1 MLPRKVIMTEE
12 VTPVEDVSPQGD
24 REASGETVPASRSR
38 GPGIVSIAA
47 HFPEAVRRQ
56 LRIIAA
62 QEGRTNQSLLGE
74 ALNDLFRKRGHLPI
88 APE

>member
-1 MLPRKVIMTEE
+1 MTEE
-12 VTPVEDVSPQGD
+12 VTPAEDVSPDSD
-24 REASGETVPASRSR
+24 RERPAEAVPAPRSR

-62 QEGRTNQSLLGE
+62 QEGRTSQSLLGE

>member
-1 MLPRKVIMTEE
+1 MPDAENPGEGVPTPPRE
-12 VTPVEDVSPQGD
+12 VPE
-24 REASGETVPASRSR
+24 RPAPIAKSR
-38 GPGIVSIAA
+38 GPGIVLVAA
-47 HFPEAVRRQ
+47 HFPEPVRRQ

-74 ALNDLFRKRGHLPI
+74 ALNDLFRKRGQLPI

>member
-1 MLPRKVIMTEE
+1 MSKAQNP
-12 VTPVEDVSPQGD
+12 PEDVDPGSD
-24 REASGETVPASRSR
+24 VLTVNPVSRSR
-38 GPGIVSIAA
+38 GTGTVTIAG

-62 QEGRTNQSLLGE
+62 QEGRTSRSLLGE
-74 ALNDLFRKRGHLPI
+74 ALNDLFRKRGQLPI

>member
-1 MLPRKVIMTEE
+1 MEGASRDGDIEGLGDAV
-12 VTPVEDVSPQGD
+12 PV
-24 REASGETVPASRSR
+24 SRSR

-62 QEGRTNQSLLGE
+62 QEGRTSQSLLGE

>member
-1 MLPRKVIMTEE
+1 MP
-12 VTPVEDVSPQGD
+12 D
-24 REASGETVPASRSR
+24 RESPSEGVPRSSGATAKRPARVSRSR
-38 GPGIVSIAA
+38 GPGIVTIAA

-62 QEGRTNQSLLGE
+62 QEGRTNQSLIGE
-74 ALNDLFRKRGHLPI
+74 ALNDLFRKRGQLPI

>member
-1 MLPRKVIMTEE
+1 MADTG
-12 VTPVEDVSPQGD
+12 S
-24 REASGETVPASRSR
+24 SGEAPRDPVPAPKSR
-38 GPGIVSIAA
+38 GPGVVTIAA

-62 QEGRTNQSLLGE
+62 QEGRTSQSLLGE
-74 ALNDLFRKRGHLPI
+74 ALNDLFRKRGQLPI

>member
-1 MLPRKVIMTEE
+1 MSETKNP
-12 VTPVEDVSPQGD
+12 P
-24 REASGETVPASRSR
+24 EAAKSTSGTRTAKPIRRSR
-38 GPGIVSIAA
+38 GAGTATIAG

-62 QEGRTNQSLLGE
+62 QEGRTNQSLIGE
-74 ALNDLFRKRGHLPI
+74 ALNDLFRKRGQLPI